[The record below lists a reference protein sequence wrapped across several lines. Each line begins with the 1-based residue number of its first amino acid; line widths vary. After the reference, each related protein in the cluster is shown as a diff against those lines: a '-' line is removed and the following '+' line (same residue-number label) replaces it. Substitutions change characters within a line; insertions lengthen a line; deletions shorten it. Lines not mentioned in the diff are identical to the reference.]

1 MTGDRRPISID
12 ERIQSWI
19 ALGADPAGARW
30 HGALAATLDHLGPYL
45 VRGRLVTAVE
55 LDLGDAECFARLTEA
70 LDLPPGCSGVFLPPQ
85 LAGALSPP
93 PAGEALRRAPAGV
106 SRLILLAD
114 RRQPQRLVVGEA
126 AEVASSG
133 VDVYEKGC
141 RVVARDAPDGASLAV
156 ELSDLAWRHLE
167 PGGGGSRAERERYTE
182 WWFVRCAAAGRTDLP
197 LHVELSYIHRPR
209 EAGLTPVAAVFKLAA
224 AVLPEVLAPAAGGA
238 GEDPEALAAY
248 VESRLVA
255 LLDLLRRG
263 GVVDFAAVTGDEA
276 ETFKAAFARTVRR
289 ACARLKT

>member
-1 MTGDRRPISID
+1 MTDDRRPIAID

-30 HGALAATLDHLGPYL
+30 HGALAATLDHLAPYL
-45 VRGRLVTAVE
+45 VRGRLVTAAE
-55 LDLGDAECFARLTEA
+55 LGRADAECFARLTEA
-70 LDLPPGCSGVFLPPQ
+70 LDLPPGCKGVFLPPP

-93 PAGEALRRAPAGV
+93 PRGEALRRAPAGV
-106 SRLILLAD
+106 SRLVLLVH

-126 AEVASSG
+126 AAVASSG
-133 VDVYEKGC
+133 VDLFEKGC
-141 RVVARDAPDGASLAV
+141 RVVARDAADGGSLAAG
-156 ELSDLAWRHLE
+156 LSELAWRHLD

-182 WWFVRCAAAGRTDLP
+182 WWLVRCVAAGRTDLP
-197 LHVELSYIHRPR
+197 LHAELSYIHRPR

-224 AVLPEVLAPAAGGA
+224 AVLPEVLDPAARGA
-238 GEDPEALAAY
+238 GEDPEALAADI
-248 VESRLVA
+248 ESRLVA

-289 ACARLKT
+289 VCARLEG